1 MADFQFLRYEVED
14 SSVLL
19 EFLNAAP
26 GPGNP
31 TNYTIRLTDTELAS
45 LTTSVLLRNAVQAK
59 LRRKLQ
65 AEGVAAK
72 LDPFI
77 GQTVTI

>member
-14 SSVLL
+14 AAILM
-19 EFLNAAP
+19 EFLNTAP
-26 GPGNP
+26 GAGNP
-31 TNYTIRLTDTELAS
+31 TNYTIRFTDAELAAV
-45 LTTSVLLRNAVQAK
+45 TTQLQLRTAVQTK

-65 AEGVAAK
+65 AEGIASK
-72 LDPFI
+72 LDVFI